1 MIPSPLQIKAA
12 LVAAAVMAIAIL
24 TLLVWG
30 LYWRGEYR
38 EAKAALTVYAGQAAI
53 NKEAAERCS
62 AGAEEAKRVGEA
74 AIAAMGPMVAA
85 ARAAAKDRTNTAQ
98 TLEELARQKRQSGEG
113 CDWAWGEIEQQKRKA
128 RAAP

>member
-74 AIAAMGPMVAA
+74 A
-85 ARAAAKDRTNTAQ
+85 KDRTNTAQ